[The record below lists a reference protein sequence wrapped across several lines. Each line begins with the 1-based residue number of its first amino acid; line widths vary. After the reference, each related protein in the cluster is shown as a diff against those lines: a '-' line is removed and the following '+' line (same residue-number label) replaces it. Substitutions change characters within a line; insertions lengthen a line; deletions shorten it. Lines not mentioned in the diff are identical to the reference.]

1 MNLDSWKAYQDSDRP
16 TKVITSNSDICI
28 DALYSEF
35 NRSLETS
42 VFPPSMKLAKV
53 TPVVKNGNRS
63 EKDNYRPVSLL
74 PNLSKL
80 FEICVYN
87 QVAQFLIKYFLNT
100 NAVSGRVTMLS
111 TH

>member
-42 VFPPSMKLAKV
+42 VFPPSMKLA
-53 TPVVKNGNRS
+53 NAH
-63 EKDNYRPVSLL
+63 
-74 PNLSKL
+74 L
-80 FEICVYN
+80 F
-87 QVAQFLIKYFLNT
+87 IK
-100 NAVSGRVTMLS
+100 RVIVQKKITFGQLAY
-111 TH
+111 